1 MSWSR
6 RIQTQSIGMANTK
19 NVQQQNVLKN
29 IQKTQNDQNSRR
41 EARPSH
47 LMKFRDNSP
56 DNHAAFVD
64 VVGPVGFGRGGH
76 DVDGHGACGLSA
88 RHITSKRLRL
98 RLSSCLLRLG
108 FVDGLGLLDDV
119 ATLGTHLFV
128 ALEGVAAVVTHFCHG
143 EIRREIGS
151 EAFRQRLIA
160 GHSRLM

>member
-1 MSWSR
+1 MESTDPDAKHR
-6 RIQTQSIGMANTK
+6 NGKHKECTTAKRAEKHPENP
-19 NVQQQNVLKN
+19 
-29 IQKTQNDQNSRR
+29 
-41 EARPSH
+41 ERPEFATRDTAFPSDEVI
-47 LMKFRDNSP
+47 RDNSP

-119 ATLGTHLFV
+119 ATLGAHLLV
-128 ALEGVAAVVTHFCHG
+128 ALKGVAAVVTHFCHG
-143 EIRREIGS
+143 EIRGKSGRRRSGNGS
-151 EAFRQRLIA
+151 
-160 GHSRLM
+160 